1 VALLNI
7 SVMSFSRRKF
17 LQSSI
22 AATASAAIGGTGS
35 ACASSVAPVQ
45 RTKGKFLNAY
55 YFRAHMYTIVP
66 RQVREDLTFM
76 ADLGTDAV
84 TIALLEQD
92 LFAAV
97 ENVEIIANEAEKLG
111 MELHV
116 VPSRWGGLLAGAPK
130 VPSIFTA
137 GNPQT
142 WVIKENG
149 KHKGSRWTGS
159 ISSFHHPETLAFFEK
174 TLTETLTK
182 LPVKGIIWDEPK
194 LYTTVDYSDAAME
207 ALDGSKDLKDHQLA
221 FSQFF
226 SNLNRFIKEKDKEV
240 TTSLFVYANLSDDVI
255 DSVVKIEDLDYLG
268 CDGRPWRN
276 EDGGE
281 QEQANK
287 VLLGSGER
295 FLGAARDNGKG
306 AFWLIENHNMS
317 AENNAIMDKR
327 LPEVIEKMPEHLV
340 YYYYPRN
347 VDKPDENMA
356 IISKHIKKYKA
367 N

>member
-1 VALLNI
+1 MA
-7 SVMSFSRRKF
+7 FTRRKF
-17 LQSSI
+17 LQSGV
-22 AATASAAIGGTGS
+22 AATAAAVVGS
-35 ACASSVAPVQ
+35 ATGACATGFAPVS
-45 RTKGKFLNAY
+45 RIPGKFLSAY
-55 YFRAHMYTIVP
+55 YFRAHMYTMVP
-66 RQVREDLTFM
+66 RHVREDLEFM

-97 ENVEIIANEAEKLG
+97 ENVQIIANEADKLG

-142 WVIKENG
+142 WVMKENG
-149 KHKGSRWTGS
+149 KHKGSKWTGS
-159 ISSFHHPETLAFFEK
+159 ISSFHHPDTVSFFEN
-174 TLTETLTK
+174 TLTTTLK
-182 LPVKGIIWDEPK
+182 ELPVKGIVWDEPK
-194 LYTTVDYSDAAME
+194 LFTTVDYSEAAMR
-207 ALDGSKDLKDHQLA
+207 ALGGSTDLRDHQAA

-226 SNLNRFIKEKDKEV
+226 THLNALIKKTNPEV
-240 TTSLFVYANLSDDVI
+240 TTSLFVYANLPDEVVDVVAGI
-255 DSVVKIEDLDYLG
+255 QDLDYLG

-276 EDGGE
+276 EDGGD

-287 VLLGSGER
+287 VLLGAGER
-295 FLGAARDNGKG
+295 FLKAARGSGKG
-306 AFWLIENHNMS
+306 AFWLIENHNMN
-317 AENNAIMDKR
+317 AENNELMDRR
-327 LPEVIEKMPEHLV
+327 LPEILEKKPEHLV

-347 VDKPDENMA
+347 VDRPDENMS
-356 IISKHIKKYKA
+356 IIAKHIRKYKE